1 MLNPLRHTALMALL
15 AALAGCT
22 GAPNLVASP
31 AAPPLSPYVPPVEA
45 PPPPYEPVAVAPALI
60 AYGSSC
66 RAGFYQCL
74 LPVAG
79 PIGSQCSCPG
89 LGAPS
94 YGVVR

>member
-1 MLNPLRHTALMALL
+1 MLDLLRPFVSLPLF

-22 GAPNLVASP
+22 GAPDLLAPPPVAYAP
-31 AAPPLSPYVPPVEA
+31 VVAPPLYEPEA
-45 PPPPYEPVAVAPALI
+45 PAPALI

-89 LGAPS
+89 LGGPS

>member
-1 MLNPLRHTALMALL
+1 MPNLARSLPASALL
-15 AALAGCT
+15 AVLAGCT
-22 GAPNLVASP
+22 GAPNLVVPPPVAYAP
-31 AAPPLSPYVPPVEA
+31 PVAPPLYEPEA
-45 PPPPYEPVAVAPALI
+45 PAPALV

-79 PIGSQCSCPG
+79 VIGTQCSCPG